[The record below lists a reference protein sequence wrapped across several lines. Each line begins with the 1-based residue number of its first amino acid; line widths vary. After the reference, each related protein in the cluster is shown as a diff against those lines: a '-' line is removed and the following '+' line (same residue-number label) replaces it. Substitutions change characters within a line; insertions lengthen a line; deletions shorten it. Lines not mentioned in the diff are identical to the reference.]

1 MIGSF
6 GKGTAPVPYRCR
18 RQWIR
23 DWTTRASGPGLRGR
37 QVPVAV
43 GVAAMTRPRFRAY
56 PVKGPRTEA
65 GAALLAFLLVLLVGG
80 SYALLRDAK
89 SLAQRAKLEESRKTS
104 EALAEAKA
112 ALIGYAVSRQIDPN
126 CTAPGNNCARP
137 GDLPCPDINNDGE
150 IPATGTGSSCGN
162 ASGSSGQAS
171 RLARLPWRT
180 LDLGDLRDGAGE
192 RLWYAVSATFK
203 ANTRSICTSPA
214 SSGCLNSDTR
224 GRITVKVAGG
234 DTDGD
239 GAPDDVK
246 VLHDGRNPDWRNTAE
261 RVNPAA
267 QWAPSGALAVL
278 IAPGKPLKRQDGITQ
293 NRGGACETASTT
305 SCARNYLDVGL
316 GEDNAIFYDGPT
328 LSNRGNGFI
337 AGDVLGNC
345 DDGDCDVIV
354 NDRILP
360 ITYQDIIPVL
370 EKRVVGEVLACVRAY
385 AEAHGGRVPWAA
397 SINDVTCSDPG
408 DTPDRCYFDKYSSDH
423 GSEPVRFGRIPDYP
437 FARTESDGS
446 NPSNPAEPNNMS
458 NSWLEGCTLRQ
469 ASKASARWWRNW
481 KEFVFYGVANAY
493 EPQPVPPQSTPD
505 RCGADGKCLAVNPP
519 LPPSPDPLPP
529 CVGSTHVVVIAS
541 GKRLPAVPDD
551 PEPQTAPSGMTTDQK
566 RQSLAETGDILNY
579 LESYNA
585 TVEGDSSVDPQGPCI
600 VLPSPSYVY
609 FRSGNATKA
618 FNDVVGYL
626 PQQQP

>member
-1 MIGSF
+1 METS
-6 GKGTAPVPYRCR
+6 TAPYRCR
-18 RQWIR
+18 RQWISGSG
-23 DWTTRASGPGLRGR
+23 TRASAPYLCRTE
-37 QVPVAV
+37 VPVAV

-65 GAALLAFLLVLLVGG
+65 GAALLAFLLILLIGG

-126 CTAPGNNCARP
+126 CTAPGNNCPRP

-203 ANTRSICTSPA
+203 ANTRSTCTSPA

-278 IAPGKPLKRQDGITQ
+278 IAPGKPLNRQDGITQ

-337 AGDVLGNC
+337 AGDILGNC

-360 ITYQDIIPVL
+360 ITYQDIIPLL
-370 EKRVVGEVLACVRAY
+370 EKRVVAEILACLSSYSSYIDPDSGDNPNKKRYPWAANRGDLSSPY
-385 AEAHGGRVPWAA
+385 EDTDGERFGRVPDPPFTATSVAGMHNRWTDSCLMARFKYD
-397 SINDVTCSDPG
+397 DVLDCNNPLDPPRFDDPG
-408 DTPDRCYFDKYSSDH
+408 CY
-423 GSEPVRFGRIPDYP
+423 
-437 FARTESDGS
+437 
-446 NPSNPAEPNNMS
+446 
-458 NSWLEGCTLRQ
+458 RQ
-469 ASKASARWWRNW
+469 AWWRNW
-481 KEFVFYGVANAY
+481 KELVFYAVAQKY
-493 EPQPVPPQSTPD
+493 QPDTVVPVEEPPPSPAPPTPP
-505 RCGADGKCLAVNPP
+505 CGTPPCLAVNQ
-519 LPPSPDPLPP
+519 SAANGDKR
-529 CVGSTHVVVIAS
+529 VIVVAA
-541 GKRLPAVPDD
+541 GKRLQQVAGGQPRSTV
-551 PEPQTAPSGMTTDQK
+551 TDK
-566 RQSLAETGDILNY
+566 GDINNY
-579 LESYNA
+579 LEGENA
-585 TVEGDSSVDPQGPCI
+585 SPGDDIYELQSVPTG
-600 VLPSPSYVY
+600 
-609 FRSGNATKA
+609 
-618 FNDVVGYL
+618 FNDVVCREGL
-626 PQQQP
+626 CP